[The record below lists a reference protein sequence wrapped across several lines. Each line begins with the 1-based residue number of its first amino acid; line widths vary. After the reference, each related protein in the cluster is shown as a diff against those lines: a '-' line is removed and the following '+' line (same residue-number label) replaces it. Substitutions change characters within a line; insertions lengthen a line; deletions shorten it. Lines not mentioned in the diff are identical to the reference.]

1 MVIELPVVSPMN
13 APRSAYIHIPFC
25 RHRCGYCNFTV
36 LAGRQD
42 LHRSYLNALK
52 AELALLGEPVEVDT
66 VYLGGGT
73 PTELQLSEFHEL
85 MELVKFWFPL
95 AVDGEFTT
103 EANPEDITPE
113 YVQLFQKFGINRVSL
128 GGQSFDESKLAVL
141 ERNHSPVQL
150 KQCFELLSPIDSI
163 SMDLIFGVPGESLQQ
178 WETDLKLLL
187 EYQPTHLSTYGLTI
201 EKGTPFW
208 SRFENGELEELSDDL
223 QREFYLTARHMLTE
237 HSYHHYEVSNY
248 AKPGFECRHNEAYW
262 FGEPY
267 FAAGPGAARY
277 VDGFRQVNH
286 RSTTTYI
293 RKALEGKSV
302 VAESEHVTGEELYR
316 EILVF
321 ALRRLDGIT
330 DTWFQQKTGMT
341 PWELAGEQLEK
352 FIEQGFFQRTGDQLC
367 LTEEGL
373 LVSDSLWP
381 HLL

>member
-1 MVIELPVVSPMN
+1 MVIEFPVVSPMN
-13 APRSAYIHIPFC
+13 APRSAYIHVPFC

-36 LAGRQD
+36 IAGRPD

-52 AELALLGEPVEVDT
+52 AELALLGEPAEVDT
-66 VYLGGGT
+66 LYLGGGT
-73 PTELQLSEFHEL
+73 PTELRLSEFQEL
-85 MELVKFWFPL
+85 IELVKFWFPL

-103 EANPEDITPE
+103 EANPEDMTPE
-113 YVQLFQKFGINRVSL
+113 YVELFQEVGINRVSL

-141 ERNHSPVQL
+141 ERNHSAVQL
-150 KQCFELLSPIDSI
+150 KHCFELLSPIDSI
-163 SMDLIFGVPGESLQQ
+163 SMDLIYGVPDESLQQ
-178 WETDLKLLL
+178 WESDLKSLL
-187 EYQPTHLSTYGLTI
+187 EYEPTHLSTYGLTI

-223 QREFYLTARHMLTE
+223 QREFYLTARHMLIE
-237 HSYHHYEVSNY
+237 RGYHHYEVSNY
-248 AKPGFECRHNEAYW
+248 AKPGFECRHNEVYW

-293 RKALEGKSV
+293 RNALEGKSV
-302 VAESEHVTGEELYR
+302 VAESEHIIGEELYR

-330 DTWFQQKTGMT
+330 DAWFQQKTGMT
-341 PWELAGEQLEK
+341 PLELAGEQLEK
-352 FIEQGFFQRTGDQLC
+352 FIEQGFFLRTDDQLC
-367 LTEEGL
+367 MTEEGL

>member
-1 MVIELPVVSPMN
+1 VVIEFPVVSPIN
-13 APRSAYIHIPFC
+13 APRSAYIHVPFC

-36 LAGRQD
+36 IAGRPD

-52 AELALLGEPVEVDT
+52 AELALLGEPAEVDT
-66 VYLGGGT
+66 LYLGGGT
-73 PTELQLSEFHEL
+73 PTELRLSEFQEL

-103 EANPEDITPE
+103 EANPEDMTSE
-113 YVQLFQKFGINRVSL
+113 YVELFQEVGINRVSL

-141 ERNHSPVQL
+141 ERNHSAVQL
-150 KQCFELLSPIDSI
+150 EHCFELLSPIDSI
-163 SMDLIFGVPGESLQQ
+163 SMDLIYGVPDESLQQ
-178 WETDLKLLL
+178 WERDLKLLL
-187 EYQPTHLSTYGLTI
+187 EYEPTHLSTYGLTI
-201 EKGTPFW
+201 EKGTSFW

-223 QREFYLTARHMLTE
+223 QREFYLTARHMLIE
-237 HSYHHYEVSNY
+237 HGYHHYEVSNY
-248 AKPGFECRHNEAYW
+248 AKPGFECRHNEVYW

-293 RKALEGKSV
+293 SKALEGKSV
-302 VAESEHVTGEELYR
+302 VAESEHIIGEELYR

-330 DTWFQQKTGMT
+330 DAWFQQKTGMT

-352 FIEQGFFQRTGDQLC
+352 FIEQGFFLRTDDQLC
-367 LTEEGL
+367 LTQEGL

>member
-1 MVIELPVVSPMN
+1 MVIEFPVVSPMN
-13 APRSAYIHIPFC
+13 APRSAYIHVPFC

-36 LAGRQD
+36 IAGRPD

-52 AELALLGEPVEVDT
+52 AELALLGEPAEVDT
-66 VYLGGGT
+66 LYLGGGT
-73 PTELQLSEFHEL
+73 PTELRLSEFQEL
-85 MELVKFWFPL
+85 MDLVKFWFPL

-103 EANPEDITPE
+103 EANPEDMTRE
-113 YVQLFQKFGINRVSL
+113 YVEVFQEVGINRVSL

-141 ERNHSPVQL
+141 ERNHNAVQL
-150 KQCFELLSPIDSI
+150 EHCFELLSPIDSI
-163 SMDLIFGVPGESLQQ
+163 SMDLIYGVPDESLQQ

-187 EYQPTHLSTYGLTI
+187 EYEPTHLSIYGLTI

-223 QREFYLTARHMLTE
+223 QREFYLTARHMLIE
-237 HSYHHYEVSNY
+237 RGYHHYEVSNY
-248 AKPGFECRHNEAYW
+248 AKPGFECRHNEVYW

-293 RKALEGKSV
+293 RNALEGKSV
-302 VAESEHVTGEELYR
+302 VAESEHIIGEELYR

-330 DTWFQQKTGMT
+330 DAWFQQKTGMT
-341 PWELAGEQLEK
+341 PLELAGEQLEK
-352 FIEQGFFQRTGDQLC
+352 FIEQGFFLRTDDQLC
-367 LTEEGL
+367 MTEEGL

>member
-1 MVIELPVVSPMN
+1 MVIEFPVVSPIN
-13 APRSAYIHIPFC
+13 APRSAYIHVPFC

-36 LAGRQD
+36 IAGRPD

-52 AELALLGEPVEVDT
+52 AELALLGEPAEVDT
-66 VYLGGGT
+66 LYLGGGT
-73 PTELQLSEFHEL
+73 PTELRLSEFQEL

-103 EANPEDITPE
+103 EANPEDMTSE
-113 YVQLFQKFGINRVSL
+113 YVELFQEVGINRVSL

-141 ERNHSPVQL
+141 ERNHSAVQL
-150 KQCFELLSPIDSI
+150 EHCFELLSPIDSI
-163 SMDLIFGVPGESLQQ
+163 SMDLIYGVPDESLQQ
-178 WETDLKLLL
+178 WERDLKLLL
-187 EYQPTHLSTYGLTI
+187 EYEPTHLSTYGLTI
-201 EKGTPFW
+201 EKGTSFW

-223 QREFYLTARHMLTE
+223 QREFYLTARHMLIE
-237 HSYHHYEVSNY
+237 HGYHHYEVSNY
-248 AKPGFECRHNEAYW
+248 AKPGFECRHNEVYW

-293 RKALEGKSV
+293 SKALEGKSV
-302 VAESEHVTGEELYR
+302 VAESEHIIGEELYR

-330 DTWFQQKTGMT
+330 DAWFQQKTGMT

-352 FIEQGFFQRTGDQLC
+352 FIEQGFFLRTDDQLC
-367 LTEEGL
+367 LTQEGL

>member
-1 MVIELPVVSPMN
+1 MVIEFPVVSPMN
-13 APRSAYIHIPFC
+13 APRSAYIHVPFC

-36 LAGRQD
+36 IAGRPD

-52 AELALLGEPVEVDT
+52 AELALLGEPAEVDT
-66 VYLGGGT
+66 LYLGGGT
-73 PTELQLSEFHEL
+73 PTELRLSEFQEL

-103 EANPEDITPE
+103 EANPEDMTSE
-113 YVQLFQKFGINRVSL
+113 YVELFQEVGINRVSL

-141 ERNHSPVQL
+141 ERNHSAVQL
-150 KQCFELLSPIDSI
+150 EHCFELLSPIDSI
-163 SMDLIFGVPGESLQQ
+163 SMDLIYGVPDESLQQ
-178 WETDLKLLL
+178 WERDLKLLL
-187 EYQPTHLSTYGLTI
+187 EYEPTHLSTYGLTI
-201 EKGTPFW
+201 EKGTSFW

-223 QREFYLTARHMLTE
+223 QREFYLTARHMLIE
-237 HSYHHYEVSNY
+237 HGYHHYEVSNY
-248 AKPGFECRHNEAYW
+248 AKPGFECRHNEVYW

-293 RKALEGKSV
+293 SKALEGKSV
-302 VAESEHVTGEELYR
+302 VAESEHIIGEELYR

-330 DTWFQQKTGMT
+330 DAWFQQKTGMT

-352 FIEQGFFQRTGDQLC
+352 FIEQGFFLRTDDQLC
-367 LTEEGL
+367 LTQEGL

>member
-1 MVIELPVVSPMN
+1 VVIEFPVVSPIN
-13 APRSAYIHIPFC
+13 APRSAYIHVPFC

-36 LAGRQD
+36 IAGRPD

-52 AELALLGEPVEVDT
+52 AELALLGEPAEVDT
-66 VYLGGGT
+66 LYLGGGT
-73 PTELQLSEFHEL
+73 PTELRLSEFQEL

-103 EANPEDITPE
+103 EANPEDMTSE
-113 YVQLFQKFGINRVSL
+113 YVELFQEVGINRVSL

-141 ERNHSPVQL
+141 ERNHSAVQL
-150 KQCFELLSPIDSI
+150 EHCFELLSPIDSI
-163 SMDLIFGVPGESLQQ
+163 SMDLIYGVPDESLQQ
-178 WETDLKLLL
+178 WERDLKLLL
-187 EYQPTHLSTYGLTI
+187 EYEPTHLSTYGLTI
-201 EKGTPFW
+201 EKGTSFW

-223 QREFYLTARHMLTE
+223 QREFYLTARHMLIE
-237 HSYHHYEVSNY
+237 HGYHHYEVSNY
-248 AKPGFECRHNEAYW
+248 AKPGFECRHNEVYW

-293 RKALEGKSV
+293 SKALEGKSV
-302 VAESEHVTGEELYR
+302 VAESEYVIGEELYR

-330 DTWFQQKTGMT
+330 DAWFQQKTGMT

-352 FIEQGFFQRTGDQLC
+352 FIEQGFFLRTDDQLC
-367 LTEEGL
+367 LTQEGL

>member
-128 GGQSFDESKLAVL
+128 GGQSFDQSKLAML

-163 SMDLIFGVPGESLQQ
+163 SMDLIFGTPGESLQQ

-237 HSYHHYEVSNY
+237 HGYHHYEVSNY

-330 DTWFQQKTGMT
+330 DAWFQQKTGMT
-341 PWELAGEQLEK
+341 PWELAGEQLER
-352 FIEQGFFQRTGDQLC
+352 FVEQGFFQRTGDQLC

>member
-1 MVIELPVVSPMN
+1 MVIEFPVVSPIN
-13 APRSAYIHIPFC
+13 APRSAYIHVPFC

-36 LAGRQD
+36 IAGRPD

-52 AELALLGEPVEVDT
+52 AELALLGEPAEVDT
-66 VYLGGGT
+66 LYLGGGT
-73 PTELQLSEFHEL
+73 PTELRLSEFQEL

-103 EANPEDITPE
+103 EANPEDMTSE
-113 YVQLFQKFGINRVSL
+113 YVELFQEVGINRVSL

-141 ERNHSPVQL
+141 ERNHSAVQL
-150 KQCFELLSPIDSI
+150 EHCFELLSPIDSI
-163 SMDLIFGVPGESLQQ
+163 SMDLIYGVPDESLQQ
-178 WETDLKLLL
+178 WERDLKLLL
-187 EYQPTHLSTYGLTI
+187 EYEPTHLSTYGLTI
-201 EKGTPFW
+201 EKGTSFW

-223 QREFYLTARHMLTE
+223 QREFYLTARHMLIE
-237 HSYHHYEVSNY
+237 HGYHHYEVSNY
-248 AKPGFECRHNEAYW
+248 AKPGFECRHNEVYW

-302 VAESEHVTGEELYR
+302 VAESEHIIGEELYR

-330 DTWFQQKTGMT
+330 DAWFQQKTGMT

-352 FIEQGFFQRTGDQLC
+352 FIEQGFFLRTDDQLC
-367 LTEEGL
+367 LTQEGL